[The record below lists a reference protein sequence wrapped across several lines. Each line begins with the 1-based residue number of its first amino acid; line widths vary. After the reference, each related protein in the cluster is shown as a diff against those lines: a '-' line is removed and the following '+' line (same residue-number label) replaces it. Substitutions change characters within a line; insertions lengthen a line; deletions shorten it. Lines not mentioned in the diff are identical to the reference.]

1 MTTLT
6 QTKGTKF
13 QHCIP
18 PKGLPSL
25 LNMHL
30 RAETHTFLIAFRYG
44 ASKYL
49 SVYVSCPCEQSES
62 TMKLKQVSAVDCFHM
77 SRQTTMNF
85 KTSLFCFI
93 DR

>member
-18 PKGLPSL
+18 PKGLPLL

-30 RAETHTFLIAFRYG
+30 RAETHPLLATFQYG

-49 SVYVSCPCEQSES
+49 SVHVKHPPEQSEF
-62 TMKLKQVSAVDCFHM
+62 TMKLKQVSVVDCFYM